1 MNGVVVGVIHAEE
14 AYSKK
19 VLLRILGIS
28 QKFWDK
34 MLDEGLPFAVV
45 GHTRWV
51 TGEDVLNYFH
61 RKSERKTRK
70 DFGPFQKGD

>member
-1 MNGVVVGVIHAEE
+1 
-14 AYSKK
+14 
-19 VLLRILGIS
+19 
-28 QKFWDK
+28 

-70 DFGPFQKGD
+70 DFGPFQKGE